1 MLLLAGL
8 ATGNK
13 IGIAVV
19 AAVFITFAL
28 LSSFVA
34 PRRWPDFPGKN
45 GLSVFVLA
53 SFVLFAAMLTAV
65 IVLAVEHEEKGH
77 ESGAGMAVIQ
87 SLERGKPAEGGR
99 SGL

>member
-1 MLLLAGL
+1 MLVLLAGL

-19 AAVFITFAL
+19 AAVFIAFAL

-34 PRRWPDFPGKN
+34 PRRWPDFPGRN
-45 GLSVFVLA
+45 GLSVFIIA

-65 IVLAVEHEEKGH
+65 VVLAVEHEHAGH
-77 ESGAGMAVIQ
+77 EKAQSVQVFRSAG
-87 SLERGKPAEGGR
+87 
-99 SGL
+99 